1 MSELPDGKV
10 VLVDV
15 SGKGRVLDIN
25 LDSIQESLKEWAA
38 MYGEGGDQNERLG
51 IRITDEANAK
61 SGGAFEGE
69 GIDGK
74 SEGNIEG
81 KDDAEGKGEGKGKE
95 RIWKR
100 GGRREGE
107 GNGKGKGNGDGE
119 GEGTGNGNGRGG
131 KGGGK
136 VREKAVRCLM
146 CFLVYLRSK
155 P

>member
-81 KDDAEGKGEGKGKE
+81 KDDAEGKGQ
-95 RIWKR
+95 
-100 GGRREGE
+100 
-107 GNGKGKGNGDGE
+107 GKGKGKDLE
-119 GEGTGNGNGRGG
+119 TEKEKGREKEMG
-131 KGGGK
+131 KERETVMGK
-136 VREKAVRCLM
+136 VKA
-146 CFLVYLRSK
+146 LVMVMERGERWWK
-155 P
+155 R